1 MCISLMIAGTLLSV
15 GGSIMGAMQSSA
27 AADSQAKWNE
37 YNLTVQNNQLK
48 NEQDMTR
55 LKAQETEAARLAED
69 RRMRG
74 NNYAFLAASGAA
86 ENISFFEGADKA
98 NAEAAARDVGT
109 LRLNS
114 TYQTNRIADQ
124 IAVNKANIQFGYQ
137 KADMESTSA
146 FIKAGT
152 NIASS
157 VASFGSSYYKYKT

>member
-15 GGSIMGAMQSSA
+15 GGSFMGAMQSQQA
-27 AADSQAKWNE
+27 AESQAKWNE

-55 LKAQETEAARLAED
+55 LKAQETEAARLEED

-74 NNYAFLAASGAA
+74 RNYAFLATSGASD
-86 ENISFFEGADKA
+86 NISFFEGADKA
-98 NAEAAARDVGT
+98 NEETMRRDVGT

-114 TYQTNRIADQ
+114 EYQTNRIADQ

-137 KADMESTSA
+137 KAEMESSA
-146 FIKAGT
+146 AFTKAFTGA
-152 NIASS
+152 ASS
-157 VASFGSSYYKYKT
+157 VASFGQSVYKYKT